1 MVLLQRE
8 LKAARKAL
16 KKSLK
21 ELDSAEADRSHL
33 QRQVSKLSR
42 TLQVSY
48 PCCNFLV
55 QVLGTSPWYHFLT
68 QVLGTTVC
76 LDFSVQLLGT
86 STWCHFLTYN
96 FLAPLLNTT
105 SWCHF
110 SVQLLNLGP
119 WYNFLVQAPEACS
132 MQSQHQNVH
141 YEHSIS

>member
-1 MVLLQRE
+1 MLMQRE

-86 STWCHFLTYN
+86 SAWCHFFTQVLGTTSWHHFSTQLLGTILRYN
-96 FLAPLLNTT
+96 FLT
-105 SWCHF
+105 
-110 SVQLLNLGP
+110 
-119 WYNFLVQAPEACS
+119 
-132 MQSQHQNVH
+132 
-141 YEHSIS
+141 